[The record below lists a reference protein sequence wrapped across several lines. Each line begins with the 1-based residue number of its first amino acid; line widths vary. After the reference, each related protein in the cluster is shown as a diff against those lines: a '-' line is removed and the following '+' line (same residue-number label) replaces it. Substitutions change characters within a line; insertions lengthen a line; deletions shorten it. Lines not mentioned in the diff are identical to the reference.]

1 MKRRGPYLAKT
12 IVLALICCSVPA
24 ALALWSGSARA
35 QQNLSSPSLASQAA
49 ADKVTTFTCGFNSIA
64 ATLTQCQAA
73 PAAGLKLYV
82 TGLYIQTTTTTSGT
96 YALQTGTGTNCGTGT
111 AALFPASGTA
121 NRFNAPITTS
131 AMAAIQFPVPLAA
144 PAASAICVIGVATNT
159 VSGQI
164 VGYVAP

>member
-1 MKRRGPYLAKT
+1 MIRRWLKVLW
-12 IVLALICCSVPA
+12 IVIA
-24 ALALWSGSARA
+24 AVCPIVAWQAVHA
-35 QQNLSSPSLASQAA
+35 QQSLSSQTLVEQGLADRATQ
-49 ADKVTTFTCGFNSIA
+49 FTCGFNAIA

-96 YALQTGTGTNCGTGT
+96 YAIQTGTGTNCGTGT
-111 AALFPASGTA
+111 AALFPVSGTA

-131 AMAAIQFPVPLAA
+131 AMAAILFPVPLAA
-144 PAASAICVIGVATNT
+144 PSASAICVIGVATNT

-164 VGYVAP
+164 VGYIAP